1 MYLLQVGLDEGDDEP
16 TVHERQ
22 SVVDEESQADVES
35 ASVVHVLDV
44 FLCDLV
50 GHHAHQT
57 LQVLHELDGEPV
69 FPLSVEHRLAGQELT
84 HAFYLRQRER
94 EMEARERDG
103 GKEREMEARERGKR
117 ERWRQEREAGRACK
131 SQ

>member
-1 MYLLQVGLDEGDDEP
+1 M
-16 TVHERQ
+16 
-22 SVVDEESQADVES
+22 DEESQADVES

-69 FPLSVEHRLAGQELT
+69 FSLSVEHRLAGQELT

-94 EMEARERDG
+94 DG
-103 GKEREMEARERGKR
+103 GKR
-117 ERWRQEREAGRACK
+117 ERWRQRERDGGKRERQERERRGEHVK
-131 SQ
+131 VNS

>member
-1 MYLLQVGLDEGDDEP
+1 MYLLQVGLDEGEDEP

-35 ASVVHVLDV
+35 SSVVHVLDV

-69 FPLSVEHRLAGQELT
+69 FSLSVEHRLAGQELT

-94 EMEARERDG
+94 ERWRQEREMEAKRERWRQ
-103 GKEREMEARERGKR
+103 EREMEARERGG
-117 ERWRQEREAGRACK
+117 E
-131 SQ
+131 SM